1 MLELEQCLNVTYIG
15 VYFSIAVNGVNLIN
29 VRTSDSLTPTRLLT
43 SVPQLLS
50 DPEMITQS
58 PDLKKSLTANADI
71 ENPYL

>member
-1 MLELEQCLNVTYIG
+1 MQCLNVTYIGDG

-43 SVPQLLS
+43 SVPQPLS
-50 DPEMITQS
+50 DPELITQS
-58 PDLKKSLTANADI
+58 PDFKKSLTANADI